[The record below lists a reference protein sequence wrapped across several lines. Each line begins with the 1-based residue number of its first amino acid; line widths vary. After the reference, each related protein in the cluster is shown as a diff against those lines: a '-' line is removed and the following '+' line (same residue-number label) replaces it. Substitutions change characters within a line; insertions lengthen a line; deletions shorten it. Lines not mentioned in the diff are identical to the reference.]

1 MLTIWGVFMN
11 LKELLTKIEKLKKEL
26 FQHCL
31 KGAEAGDAF
40 CMQDVANM
48 YSTGVGTE
56 INYHN
61 SEEWDKKFQ
70 TTMNFS
76 SEYNKAINYRLR
88 GDILEYKKILER
100 VVLTGDGEAALDLAK
115 LYMVSNKEKDNII
128 KYLKMVMSS
137 RRVCEASCEEAK
149 EYLAIYEDK

>member
-1 MLTIWGVFMN
+1 
-11 LKELLTKIEKLKKEL
+11 
-26 FQHCL
+26 
-31 KGAEAGDAF
+31 
-40 CMQDVANM
+40 MQDVANI

-70 TTMNFS
+70 TTMNSS

-100 VVLTGDGEAALDLAK
+100 VVLTGDGEAALVWQNFIWLVIK
-115 LYMVSNKEKDNII
+115 KKIISSNI
-128 KYLKMVMSS
+128 
-137 RRVCEASCEEAK
+137 
-149 EYLAIYEDK
+149 

>member
-1 MLTIWGVFMN
+1 MN

-70 TTMNFS
+70 TTMNSS

-100 VVLTGDGEAALDLAK
+100 VVLTGDGEAALVWQNFIWLVIK
-115 LYMVSNKEKDNII
+115 KKIISSNI
-128 KYLKMVMSS
+128 
-137 RRVCEASCEEAK
+137 
-149 EYLAIYEDK
+149 